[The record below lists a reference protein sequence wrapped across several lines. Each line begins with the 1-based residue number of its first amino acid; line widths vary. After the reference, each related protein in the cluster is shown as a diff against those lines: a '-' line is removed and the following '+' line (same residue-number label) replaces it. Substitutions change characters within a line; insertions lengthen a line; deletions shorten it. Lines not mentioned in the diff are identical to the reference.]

1 MDIHIFVRSLKGIF
15 ALAIIG
21 VGIATVVTAVFLKYV
36 ASDFANSCIDYSPLK
51 EWDTALM
58 MGSILSA
65 TDPVAVVQLLKS
77 LGASPSLGTL
87 IEGESLLNDGT
98 AYVMFLIFQQRSHYT
113 ELRKYMPSM
122 TCGSGAADLAATTMI
137 ATNTTLD
144 LYSGG
149 TLACSEGQVENVE
162 GGDILTLAARLVIVG
177 PLLGYLVGAIAVNI
191 VEFVYND
198 VLIETTMTV
207 LAAYTS
213 WCLAEYFHSSGVL
226 AVVVTGLWMSHGRGL
241 AFTEKAKH
249 FLHEFWEMLG
259 YLLNTMI
266 FIISGT
272 VIGRKWADDSNAVSR
287 KDLPMVII
295 IYLWIHVARAIS
307 LFVSQPFV
315 NKHVCTCGR
324 RFEDGGGRCTSYDFN
339 WRQSVVMWWGGLRGA
354 VGLALGLIVSENPF
368 WRNDAYKSIPN
379 ETKSF
384 YRDAAIFNIGLV
396 ALLTLTINGVT
407 MGPLVRM
414 LGLSKQSSEIAEKNL
429 QRVIDELDLRLRK
442 KIHHLNKDGSEAR
455 IKSRVH
461 QMMRQK
467 GNQSLVGQMHFPTSP
482 KTSAAPRTMAVT
494 KKPTFHE
501 PHRKVKTAGEGKRRT
516 LHMNKAKSLQRQQ
529 EGGHNDKD
537 GHKKQHHHHHHHSE
551 HIHVNHH
558 EFENVDWDIVYQY
571 MPVESRSVY
580 ERRVQAGEVQS
591 WWGG

>member
-1 MDIHIFVRSLKGIF
+1 MDIHVFIRSLKGIF

-21 VGIATVVTAVFLKYV
+21 VGVATIVTAVFLKYV
-36 ASDFANSCIDYSPLK
+36 ASDYSASCIDYTPMS

-58 MGSILSA
+58 MGAILSA

-98 AYVMFLIFQQRSHYT
+98 AYVMFLIFQQRSHFV
-113 ELRKYMPSM
+113 ELTKYMPSM
-122 TCGSGAADLAATTMI
+122 TCGVEVEDAIASNSSALQPSLECSSGQI
-137 ATNTTLD
+137 
-144 LYSGG
+144 
-149 TLACSEGQVENVE
+149 ENVE
-162 GGDILTLAARLVIVG
+162 GGAIVALIARLVVVG
-177 PLLGYLVGAIAVNI
+177 PVLGYLVGATAVNI

-198 VLIETTMTV
+198 VIIETTMTL

-272 VIGRKWADDSNAVSR
+272 VIGRKWADDANAVSR
-287 KDLPMVII
+287 KDLGMVFI

-307 LFVSQPFV
+307 LFVSQPFI

-324 RFEDGGGRCTSYDFN
+324 KFEDGGGRCTSYDFN

-354 VGLALGLIVSENPF
+354 VGLALALIVSESPLWSNTI
-368 WRNDAYKSIPN
+368 YQSIPN
-379 ETKSF
+379 STKAF
-384 YRDAAIFNIGLV
+384 YRDGVIFNVGFT
-396 ALLTLTINGVT
+396 ALLTLLINGVT

-429 QRVIDELDLRLRK
+429 LVSSRLEN
-442 KIHHLNKDGSEAR
+442 ILSDHN
-455 IKSRVH
+455 
-461 QMMRQK
+461 
-467 GNQSLVGQMHFPTSP
+467 
-482 KTSAAPRTMAVT
+482 
-494 KKPTFHE
+494 
-501 PHRKVKTAGEGKRRT
+501 EGKH
-516 LHMNKAKSLQRQQ
+516 LL
-529 EGGHNDKD
+529 
-537 GHKKQHHHHHHHSE
+537 
-551 HIHVNHH
+551 
-558 EFENVDWDIVYQY
+558 IV
-571 MPVESRSVY
+571 S
-580 ERRVQAGEVQS
+580 
-591 WWGG
+591 